1 MQYVRWASRQAI
13 HRGYSVSLVTLEE
26 CLDHP
31 LYHVMQRECGNLVQ
45 PVILSRGARL
55 GSERLLEAPSL
66 SNLVKREFLYH
77 SVYSRHFKS
86 LPEAERPDSVL
97 VPYIDYF
104 AYATGL
110 IGSPFAGIPWS
121 GIVLRPS
128 FHTSSVGVKA
138 PATRLRALKK
148 NLFFRLLKDRS
159 LRRMFTIDET
169 LAAYVEQRKSRY
181 SKKLKFVPDPV
192 RLSGTGTRR
201 EARRDLGFDDDT
213 VVLLVYGALT
223 LRKGIDALLNA
234 IQRVDFPQ
242 EICLLLAGKQ
252 DDDVRCLLASED
264 VRVLREAGRLREI
277 DAFLDDEDEYR
288 VFRAADI
295 VWMGYRGHYG
305 SSGVLTQAGTMR
317 LPVVACDVG
326 LIDWMTREY
335 ELGLTVAVDDA
346 RSVAAALGTLT
357 SNRALYQ
364 NLGENG
370 RKLAARHN
378 GEFFAKEICDAV
390 SLV

>member
-1 MQYVRWASRQAI
+1 M
-13 HRGYSVSLVTLEE
+13 
-26 CLDHP
+26 
-31 LYHVMQRECGNLVQ
+31 
-45 PVILSRGARL
+45 
-55 GSERLLEAPSL
+55 
-66 SNLVKREFLYH
+66 
-77 SVYSRHFKS
+77 
-86 LPEAERPDSVL
+86 
-97 VPYIDYF
+97 
-104 AYATGL
+104 
-110 IGSPFAGIPWS
+110 
-121 GIVLRPS
+121 
-128 FHTSSVGVKA
+128 
-138 PATRLRALKK
+138 
-148 NLFFRLLKDRS
+148 
-159 LRRMFTIDET
+159 
-169 LAAYVEQRKSRY
+169 
-181 SKKLKFVPDPV
+181 
-192 RLSGTGTRR
+192 
-201 EARRDLGFDDDT
+201 
-213 VVLLVYGALT
+213 
-223 LRKGIDALLNA
+223 RKGIDALLNA